1 MTKRRNPFE
10 TSEPAQ
16 GVTTSP
22 TLPSV
27 YDSLRVASP
36 RKRNRQWEKEHQ
48 SRKVVYRGVDPK
60 LSLRVKT
67 MSDDLLVPAGEVARA
82 VIEYALRAYEQGDLD
97 LYSRPNPDRMR
108 MTLFPTSDSAR
119 SVDKPARLAGTTKLK
134 QPESLWRVI
143 TTWRGFPPELKKELA
158 VLASDDGLNVP
169 IGELITALLRF
180 GLKAYDNGLLTLEPV
195 QKSTSFTLALGG
207 MK

>member
-16 GVTTSP
+16 GVITPP

-27 YDSLRVASP
+27 YDSLRVAAP

-48 SRKVVYRGVDPK
+48 SHKVVYRGVDPK
-60 LSLRVKT
+60 LSLKVKT
-67 MSDDLLVPAGEVARA
+67 IADDLVVPAGEVARA
-82 VIEYALRAYEQGDLD
+82 VIEFALHAYEQGDLD
-97 LYSRPNPDRMR
+97 LHPRLNPYRLR
-108 MTLFPTSDSAR
+108 MTLFPSPDSVRAFDR
-119 SVDKPARLAGTTKLK
+119 PARPSKRK
-134 QPESLWRVI
+134 QPEALWRVI

-158 VLASDDGLNVP
+158 ALSSEDGLNVP

-180 GLKAYDNGLLTLEPV
+180 GLKAYDNGLLNLEPV
-195 QKSTSFTLALGG
+195 QKSTTYTLALDG
-207 MK
+207 KK